1 MKIVFGGGN
10 MKKFLTIAVSSAL
23 LIAASIAIAAVPDF
37 TMYGFPNV
45 VATVIIQPDQ
55 NAVLTLGNAS
65 INIPAGTFGNVP
77 VKFELLTATPSS
89 WQKYVPSNQ
98 KVLYAF
104 AFKITDLTTGAL
116 IGKFSK
122 PVIFYFSSSEITS
135 EAQYLDTTP
144 SFEVSKNP
152 IPPKIDIIGQ
162 IGTLS
167 HPIAG
172 TPVGWLVTVPE

>member
-1 MKIVFGGGN
+1 
-10 MKKFLTIAVSSAL
+10 MKKFLTISILSAF
-23 LIAASIAIAAVPDF
+23 LIAASVAIAAVPDF

-45 VATVIIQPDQ
+45 VASIIIQPDQ

-65 INIPAGTFGNVP
+65 INIPEGAFGNVP
-77 VKFELLTATPSS
+77 VKFELLTATPTS

-104 AFKITDLTTGAL
+104 AFKVTDLTTGAL

-122 PVIFYFSSSEITS
+122 PVIFYFSSSQITS
-135 EAQYLDTTP
+135 QAQYLDTTT
-144 SFEVSKNP
+144 SFVVSKNP
-152 IPPKIDIIGQ
+152 IPPKIEFNGQ

-172 TPVGWLVTVPE
+172 APVGWLVTVPE